1 MKSAKEIFVQEFV
14 IFFGFLEGIWF
25 RVAISPE
32 GAVIDS
38 IVDFLKTIEPGY
50 FLLPIIF
57 VILALIVLIIT
68 SLKAFEIGGVLGL
81 AAMVS
86 AFMAGVFFA
95 QISVILLLIAFIL
108 GLYAPDTT

>member
-1 MKSAKEIFVQEFV
+1 MKDAKEIFTQEFV
-14 IFFGFLEGIWF
+14 IFLGFLEGIWF

-32 GAVIDS
+32 GAVIDT

-57 VILALIVLIIT
+57 VILILIILFIT
-68 SLKAFEIGGVLGL
+68 TIKAFEIGGVLGL
-81 AAMVS
+81 AAIVS
-86 AFMAGVFFA
+86 AFMAGVFFT
-95 QISVILLLIAFIL
+95 QISVILLLIGFIL